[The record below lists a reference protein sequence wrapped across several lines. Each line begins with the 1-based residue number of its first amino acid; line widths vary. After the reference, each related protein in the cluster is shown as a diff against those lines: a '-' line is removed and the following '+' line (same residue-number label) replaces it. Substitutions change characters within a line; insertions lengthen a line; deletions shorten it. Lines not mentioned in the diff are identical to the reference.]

1 MPDAYS
7 FRTFEHLERLER
19 VLRTAALALLLAL
32 LGAAGARAD
41 DFAYRLEGLDGA
53 LEENVT
59 AQLQSQGLSSITVA
73 GRYRSQIRS
82 GVKKGLRALGYY
94 EPVVKLS
101 WEDGV
106 KGDRSEDQGSASEGR
121 SEKSPDEGKGGK
133 TAPRMLIVKV
143 DPGEPVRIA
152 GAELALSGEAAEDPD
167 FRKLLDSL
175 PEKGR
180 VLHHGEYEAFKKSVL
195 ALGTRKGYF
204 LGRFT
209 KSELAV
215 AASRREA
222 WWRLAY
228 DSGPRWKF
236 GEVAFT
242 GSQIDADILARLVP
256 FERGGPYASEKLAE
270 LNENLA
276 DTGWFSSAVVAPAF
290 RQAGADHEL
299 PLAGALTPRKGNSV
313 EVGVGYSTD
322 VGPRFTG
329 EWTKPWVNSSG
340 HSLTVSTSL
349 SMKEPELSF
358 SYKMPLRDNPLEEYW
373 LAQGGFK
380 HTDIN
385 DTRSE
390 QTTFEGSRYWNFAT
404 GWQRSVNLRW
414 MLDNYSQGETNNT
427 TMLLY
432 PGVTINRTRSRG
444 GAMPSWGD
452 SQRYSIDVSQKL
464 WGSDVNFWSANA
476 SGVIIRTFA
485 SKNRFIG
492 RYALGWI
499 QADDFD
505 AVPPDLRFFAGGDRS
520 IRGYDYKSLSPRDG
534 KGELRGAKRLVTGS
548 LEYQRNLTGDWWGA
562 VFVDAGEAT
571 DSFSTGEIK
580 TGAGVGIRWKSPVGP
595 VKFDIARPVG
605 DSEHHGFAFY
615 IGLGPEL

>member
-106 KGDRSEDQGSASEGR
+106 KGDRSEDQGSASEGS

-256 FERGGPYASEKLAE
+256 FERGEPYASEKLAE

-499 QADDFD
+499 HADDFD

-571 DSFSTGEIK
+571 VSVSTGEIQP
-580 TGAGVGIRWKSPVGP
+580 GAGVGIRWKSPVGP

>member
-106 KGDRSEDQGSASEGR
+106 KGDRSEDQGSASEGS

-256 FERGGPYASEKLAE
+256 FERGEPYASEKLAE

-340 HSLTVSTSL
+340 HSLTVSTRL

-404 GWQRSVNLRW
+404 GWQR
-414 MLDNYSQGETNNT
+414 
-427 TMLLY
+427 
-432 PGVTINRTRSRG
+432 
-444 GAMPSWGD
+444 
-452 SQRYSIDVSQKL
+452 
-464 WGSDVNFWSANA
+464 
-476 SGVIIRTFA
+476 
-485 SKNRFIG
+485 
-492 RYALGWI
+492 
-499 QADDFD
+499 
-505 AVPPDLRFFAGGDRS
+505 
-520 IRGYDYKSLSPRDG
+520 
-534 KGELRGAKRLVTGS
+534 
-548 LEYQRNLTGDWWGA
+548 
-562 VFVDAGEAT
+562 
-571 DSFSTGEIK
+571 
-580 TGAGVGIRWKSPVGP
+580 
-595 VKFDIARPVG
+595 
-605 DSEHHGFAFY
+605 
-615 IGLGPEL
+615 

>member
-106 KGDRSEDQGSASEGR
+106 KGDRSEDQGSASEGS

-256 FERGGPYASEKLAE
+256 FERGEPYASEKLAE

-432 PGVTINRTRSRG
+432 PCVTINRTRSRG

-499 QADDFD
+499 HADDFD

-605 DSEHHGFAFY
+605 DSEHQGFAFY